1 MTRRGIGAV
10 VLALAALIA
19 LSGSVLASPSTP
31 VTIIAVTQ
39 IDVESPFETVDGPL
53 CDSGT
58 VFNAKGQFV
67 GWQSDSHAQVTIVKQ
82 FDCDDGSF
90 WVSLRA
96 TVDFATCDTV
106 GTWSVLRGTG
116 AYSRLRGAGS
126 ITGAS
131 ECDGVIVDTYVG
143 SVHVD

>member
-10 VLALAALIA
+10 VLALVALVA
-19 LSGSVLASPSTP
+19 LSGSVLASPGSP

-58 VFNAKGQFV
+58 VFNAKGHFV
-67 GWQSDSHAQVTIVKQ
+67 GWQSDAHAQVTIVKQ

-90 WVSLRA
+90 WVNLRA

-116 AYSRLRGAGS
+116 AYERLHGGGS

-143 SVHVD
+143 SVHFD